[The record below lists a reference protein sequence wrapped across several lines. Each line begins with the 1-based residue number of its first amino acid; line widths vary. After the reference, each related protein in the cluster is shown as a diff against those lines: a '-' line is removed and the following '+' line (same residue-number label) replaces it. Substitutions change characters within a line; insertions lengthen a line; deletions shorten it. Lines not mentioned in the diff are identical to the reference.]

1 MDGVLQ
7 KSLQSITTG
16 YGSSQQNMSKFLNS
30 LGIDKDLLQWQDLA
44 LCLGMETNLFFD
56 AYETDVNIAKSIDQ
70 ACMSCPVIA
79 MCYKYGT
86 ESDNYGVWGGVYL
99 SSGTPDKSKNSHKT
113 KEINKKLK
121 VLHG

>member
-7 KSLQSITTG
+7 KSLQSITMG
-16 YGSSQQNMSKFLNS
+16 YGSSQNNMSKFLNS

>member
-1 MDGVLQ
+1 MNGVLQ
-7 KSLQSITTG
+7 KSLQSITMG
-16 YGSSQQNMSKFLNS
+16 YGSSQHNMSKFLNS

-56 AYETDVNIAKSIDQ
+56 SYETDVNIAKSIDQ

-113 KEINKKLK
+113 KEINKRLK

>member
-1 MDGVLQ
+1 M
-7 KSLQSITTG
+7 TG
-16 YGSSQQNMSKFLNS
+16 YGSFQDNMSKILNS
-30 LGIDKDLLQWQDLA
+30 LRLDKDSLQWQDLA

-56 AYETDVNIAKSIDQ
+56 SYETDPNIAKSIDQ

-113 KEINKKLK
+113 KEVNKRLK
-121 VLHG
+121 NLHG